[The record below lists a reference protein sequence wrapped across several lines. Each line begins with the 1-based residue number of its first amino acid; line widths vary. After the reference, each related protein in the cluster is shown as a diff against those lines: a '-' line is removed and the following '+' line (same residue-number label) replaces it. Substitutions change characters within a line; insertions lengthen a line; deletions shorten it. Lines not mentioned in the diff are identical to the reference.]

1 MKIRKKNINVPNVLT
16 LLRILLIGPFVYFYC
31 TRQIVPAVVCL
42 VLSGLSDMLDG
53 KIARRFNQSTEL
65 GQMLDPIADK
75 LTQATVAVCLAVDY
89 PILVP
94 LLAVFVIKEVLM
106 LIGGT
111 YLVLKAKKRP
121 SGAMWYGKVGTILF
135 YISFGVIVALRGIWK
150 IKILPLDVA
159 LLSITAIFM
168 LYALYRYFRIFLT
181 LLHSTDPKDSI
192 DLKAD
197 IKARREP

>member
-1 MKIRKKNINVPNVLT
+1 
-16 LLRILLIGPFVYFYC
+16 
-31 TRQIVPAVVCL
+31 
-42 VLSGLSDMLDG
+42 
-53 KIARRFNQSTEL
+53 
-65 GQMLDPIADK
+65 
-75 LTQATVAVCLAVDY
+75 
-89 PILVP
+89 P

-135 YISFGVIVALRGIWK
+135 YISFGVIVALRGIWQ